1 MAQLSDFAP
10 YILPYVPGCPNP
22 LAEQHVRDV
31 CIDFCMR
38 SLIVQLALDPI
49 DAIQGQIE
57 NDLDTPNGTLTHLI
71 LEAWYEGRPMGQF
84 KSSDTSSQAEAFNLL
99 FAGADVDGGVPKSV
113 QLTPTNT
120 FLFDVAPAATS
131 LAAVT
136 MKVATKPNRTTTTV
150 DDLLF
155 NDYADAIGQGVV
167 SRLMRIPGQT
177 FTGKDWTI
185 YEGNYLSTRTGA
197 RIRADKSFGRAP
209 TTVRSRRFI

>member
-10 YILPYVPGCPNP
+10 YILPYVPGCSSP
-22 LAEQHVRDV
+22 LAEQYVRDV

-84 KSSDTSSQAEAFNLL
+84 KSGDTCSQAEAFNLL

-120 FLFDVAPAATS
+120 FLFDVAPFVTS

-136 MKVATKPNRTTTTV
+136 MKVATKPTRKTTAV

-155 NDYADAIGQGVV
+155 NDYADVIGQGVV

-177 FTGKDWTI
+177 FTSGSWTI
-185 YEGNYLSTRTGA
+185 YESVYESARTSA
-197 RIRADKSFGRAP
+197 RIRAEKSFGRAA
-209 TTVRSRRFI
+209 TTVRTRRFI